1 MQTNILNTDTICAV
15 ATPHG
20 MGAIAVVRV
29 SGPKAISIV
38 SQLFTQNGK
47 PFDMGNMVANKA
59 YYGHI
64 VDHGELLDEVL
75 VTFFK
80 RPPTLSRAKTR
91 RKSACMARLFRPTRT
106 TSSPHSLKAA
116 AWLKLASSPDVP
128 SSTVNFDLAQ
138 DRSHC

>member
-1 MQTNILNTDTICAV
+1 MLNRVFDNDSICAI

-29 SGPKAISIV
+29 SGPKAIPIV

-47 PFDMGNMVANKA
+47 PFDLDKMVSHKA

-75 VTFFK
+75 VTFF
-80 RPPTLSRAKTR
+80 
-91 RKSACMARLFRPTRT
+91 
-106 TSSPHSLKAA
+106 
-116 AWLKLASSPDVP
+116 
-128 SSTVNFDLAQ
+128 
-138 DRSHC
+138 